1 MPFVFHNKPRAN
13 VNLKGSK
20 CFELLIA
27 KLWKLT
33 YIEAN
38 LNKGTLLIISFIGNF
53 NKLTIS
59 FEELLPFAQFC
70 ARDTRHLTF
79 KLIEGNAYLRIHFEY
94 FYFYV
99 LFKAR
104 ALRYPTR
111 GIFQENRSPPLPLS
125 SHVIIW
131 KTEVPTR
138 ERRFGPLFQ
147 KTWNST

>member
-1 MPFVFHNKPRAN
+1 M
-13 VNLKGSK
+13 
-20 CFELLIA
+20 
-27 KLWKLT
+27 
-33 YIEAN
+33 
-38 LNKGTLLIISFIGNF
+38 NKGTLLIISFIGNF

-94 FYFYV
+94 FYFYG

-111 GIFQENRSPPLPLS
+111 GIFQENRSPPFHHHL
-125 SHVIIW
+125 I
-131 KTEVPTR
+131 R
-138 ERRFGPLFQ
+138 ERRFGPFFQ
-147 KTWNST
+147 KPEIVRNTKSTYDLRYKLSFLKKFMTCQTFPPKFA